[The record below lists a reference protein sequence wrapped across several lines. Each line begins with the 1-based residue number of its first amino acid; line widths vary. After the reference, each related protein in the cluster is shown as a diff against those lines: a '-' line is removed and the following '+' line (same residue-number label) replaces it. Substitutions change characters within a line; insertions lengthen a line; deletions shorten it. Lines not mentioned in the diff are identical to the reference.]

1 MTHLL
6 YVCRWE
12 MTHQLDEDGTGQLQV
27 KKSTYAAGGKPY
39 ASPMQARRH
48 IRNCKLNPTS

>member
-1 MTHLL
+1 
-6 YVCRWE
+6 

-39 ASPMQARRH
+39 ASPVQAL
-48 IRNCKLNPTS
+48 CKPYGAGPRLHYRLLTLCPAAY